1 MIVNLGKFQAI
12 IFHKHKGNHTN
23 QIINIDQKKVKTVSK
38 VKPLG
43 IEIDDKRNSKHNI
56 KNICKS
62 ASNHPNVLI
71 RVKHHLRFE
80 NKDVLV
86 NTFVMSHFH
95 YCFLVWN
102 FCTTQLFNKIENL

>member
-12 IFHKHKGNHTN
+12 IFHKYTGNHTN
-23 QIINIDQKKVKTVSK
+23 QIINIDQKKVKTESK

-43 IEIDDKRNSKHNI
+43 IEIDDKRNSKQNI

-62 ASNHPNVLI
+62 ASNHPNILI

-80 NKDVLV
+80 DKDVLV